1 MCLICVDIQK
11 ETLTTTEAWRNLQ
24 EMKESMTDEHYDDV
38 VALLIDRLYDEQH
51 GPEFTDL
58 IDTIDEEELFS
69 FLDEKELELN
79 FDEEPTVWVSDF
91 DGYYVNENED

>member
-38 VALLIDRLYDEQH
+38 VALLIDRLYAEQH

-58 IDTIDEEELFS
+58 IDTIDEEKLFS

-79 FDEEPTVWVSDF
+79 FDEEPTVWASDF
-91 DGYYVNENED
+91 DGYFVNENED